1 MGWPTCTGHH
11 DCRHRP
17 RRLFYWTLRRADNPR
32 DVGRPQRRLLR
43 VRGRAA
49 AFKRRSS
56 SLVCSGPAVRHPCWN
71 RRIAPPGCWPALL
84 SGYTGRE
91 PLHMY
96 LMVGIYVP
104 FGSTDVTLRLASTLI
119 GIASVPARYLPVG
132 AIGTTPRR
140 KHLCPDERLAVESI
154 TISRRQA
161 CVRTADGPLATLGG
175 PGSR

>member
-1 MGWPTCTGHH
+1 MSGAE
-11 DCRHRP
+11 RP
-17 RRLFYWTLRRADNPR
+17 P
-32 DVGRPQRRLLR
+32 
-43 VRGRAA
+43 
-49 AFKRRSS
+49 SS
-56 SLVCSGPAVRHPCWN
+56 AVRHRLFALGLLCVTL
-71 RRIAPPGCWPALL
+71 AGTVGSPPGCWPALL

-161 CVRTADGPLATLGG
+161 CVRTG
-175 PGSR
+175 